1 MGNTIDKSVLNQ
13 YTTTDYSTLFNSLP
27 KTDSSSGGGLFN
39 LATEFQSIRSGS
51 YGKLLSAY
59 YQKMSNEG
67 QEEAIE
73 KENTNRQLVAG
84 NSSSLKSAAS
94 KLSDMDFTKATEEE
108 SLNAVK
114 DFISSYNSVV
124 DTADDVESRG
134 VLRNAVWMTNMM
146 QKSAGLLSDV
156 GISIGENNQL
166 TLDETKWKEA
176 SATMKS
182 ALFNGRNGLAEKLAY
197 KADRI
202 SGAATEKA
210 SYTATAYKPNGDYN
224 KPTTESMFEDIV

>member
-13 YTTTDYSTLFNSLP
+13 YTMTDYSTLFNSLP
-27 KTDSSSGGGLFN
+27 KTDTSSGGGLVN

-59 YQKMSNEG
+59 YQKMENEG

-94 KLSDMDFTKATEEE
+94 KLSDMDFSKATEEE

-202 SGAATEKA
+202 AGAATEKA

>member
-1 MGNTIDKSVLNQ
+1 MSNTIDKNVLNQ

-27 KTDSSSGGGLFN
+27 KTDTSSGGGLVN

-51 YGKLLSAY
+51 YGKLLSSY
-59 YQKMSNEG
+59 YQKMANEG

-94 KLSDMDFTKATEEE
+94 KLSDMDFSKVKEEE
-108 SLNAVK
+108 SVKAVK

-146 QKSAGLLSDV
+146 QKSAGLLGDL
-156 GISIGENNQL
+156 GISIGDNNQL
-166 TLDETKWKEA
+166 TLDEIKWKEA

-197 KADRI
+197 KAERI
-202 SGAATEKA
+202 SGAATESA

-224 KPTTESMFEDIV
+224 KPTTESMFEDLM

>member
-27 KTDSSSGGGLFN
+27 KTDTSSGGGLFN
-39 LATEFQSIRSGS
+39 LASEFQSIRSGS
-51 YGKLLSAY
+51 YGRLLSSY
-59 YQKMSNEG
+59 YQKMANEG
-67 QEEAIE
+67 KEEAIE

-84 NSSSLKSAAS
+84 NSSSLKNAAL
-94 KLSDMDFTKATEEE
+94 KLSDIDFAKATEEE

-124 DTADDVESRG
+124 DTADDVDSRG

-146 QKSAGLLSDV
+146 QKSAGLLGDL
-156 GISIGENNQL
+156 GISIGDNNQL

-182 ALFNGRNGLAEKLAY
+182 ALFNGRNGLAEKLSY

-202 SGAATEKA
+202 SGAATEQA
-210 SYTATAYKPNGDYN
+210 SYTATAYKANGDYN
-224 KPTTESMFEDIV
+224 KPTTNSIFEDIV

>member
-1 MGNTIDKSVLNQ
+1 MSNTIDKSVLNQ
-13 YTTTDYSTLFNSLP
+13 YTTTDYSTLLNSLP

-39 LATEFQSIRSGS
+39 LASEFQSIRSGS
-51 YGKLLSAY
+51 YGKLLSSY
-59 YQKMSNEG
+59 YKQLETEG
-67 QEEAIE
+67 QKEAIE

-94 KLSDMDFTKATEEE
+94 KLSDMDFDKATEEE
-108 SLNAVK
+108 SLKAVK

-124 DTADDVESRG
+124 DTADDVENKG

-166 TLDETKWKEA
+166 TLDETKWKES

-182 ALFNGRNGLAEKLAY
+182 ALFSGRNGLAEKLAY

-202 SGAATEKA
+202 AGAATEKA
-210 SYTATAYKPNGDYN
+210 SFTATAYKPNGEYN
-224 KPTTESMFEDIV
+224 KPTTESMFEDLM